1 MAIVLLLICLLGL
14 ILLFL
19 SVDNTRLSILKSI
32 LLFSVLTLGVTEFLS
47 FFTSLNYFSLVL
59 SWGAIDIAIIYL
71 IYKKESYKT
80 LSYVRIKL
88 KKTLKSLT
96 IFEKFLI
103 GFSVLIIAGVF
114 VQGLIYPTNNLDS
127 MSYHMARIIHWI
139 QNESLAHFRTTI
151 YPQLT
156 SAPFSEQ
163 MILTVNLLFGNDLFS
178 NAVQLF
184 YLTGLGI
191 AITLVAKQL
200 RLNRFGQILSSFILI
215 CVPEVILLSSST
227 LNEIVLSFFL
237 VVGIYFLIKTL
248 KQQDSINFLFLGCC
262 LGLAT
267 TTKHTAYIYIAPF
280 IVIWILLQ
288 LHKLYFKKQ
297 KVHYLSYL
305 LLIGSFVV
313 INSGHYSRNYELTS
327 SIFGSDEETTK
338 YYVNE
343 THSVKMMISNVTRN
357 LSSQFGIPKVAP
369 IAYRLTKNVHE
380 LIDVDLNDPKIT
392 SHEYT
397 VDPLATHENNGAN
410 TLHMVLM

>member
-114 VQGLIYPTNNLDS
+114 VQGLIYPTNNWDS

-262 LGLAT
+262 
-267 TTKHTAYIYIAPF
+267 
-280 IVIWILLQ
+280 
-288 LHKLYFKKQ
+288 
-297 KVHYLSYL
+297 
-305 LLIGSFVV
+305 
-313 INSGHYSRNYELTS
+313 
-327 SIFGSDEETTK
+327 
-338 YYVNE
+338 
-343 THSVKMMISNVTRN
+343 
-357 LSSQFGIPKVAP
+357 
-369 IAYRLTKNVHE
+369 
-380 LIDVDLNDPKIT
+380 
-392 SHEYT
+392 
-397 VDPLATHENNGAN
+397 
-410 TLHMVLM
+410 